1 MFCIFFS
8 QHEDTDLPLVVDQIE
23 EVILASQGLKDVSK
37 TLQDLANFAQAN
49 RRTSIS
55 LSNSQAAAVKAAFAC
70 IICGDPMKEP
80 IFASCCRTI
89 LGCSSCVE
97 QWQVSHTYC
106 PKCRGVDFYGVN
118 TQPVVGLDEAL
129 AVLHNIIS

>member
-23 EVILASQGLKDVSK
+23 EVILASQGLKDVSE
-37 TLQDLANFAQAN
+37 TLRDLANFAHAN

-70 IICGDPMKEP
+70 IICG
-80 IFASCCRTI
+80 
-89 LGCSSCVE
+89 
-97 QWQVSHTYC
+97 
-106 PKCRGVDFYGVN
+106 
-118 TQPVVGLDEAL
+118 GL
-129 AVLHNIIS
+129 

>member
-70 IICGDPMKEP
+70 IICGGLY
-80 IFASCCRTI
+80 CCYY
-89 LGCSSCVE
+89 L
-97 QWQVSHTYC
+97 
-106 PKCRGVDFYGVN
+106 P
-118 TQPVVGLDEAL
+118 
-129 AVLHNIIS
+129 